1 MKKNRQTCRL
11 LGLTVNFKCFTPEE
25 TELST
30 KKRTGTEPGMTIKDI
45 ARISG
50 VTPTTVSN
58 VLNKRT
64 SRVSSETVQK
74 VLSVIEQ
81 TGYIPNRNA
90 RALASKSTR
99 IIGVVFPKVAEGLLQ
114 DPFHSQ
120 LLSGIEAEIRRC
132 DYYLMIHSISSY
144 RDLYNLMGNWNVDGI
159 IVLSLLDNESLCP
172 QRMESIPTVFIDA
185 YDVIGT
191 FPNIGSQDYEGAM
204 LATNHLIKQGHKR
217 IGFIGY
223 DSVIISRASVIS
235 QRIKGFSQ
243 ALKEAQI
250 SCSPD
255 KDIFT
260 CGHVKESTLE
270 EKKSL
275 LSFIKE
281 HSAVFVSADILAV
294 EIMKIL
300 REEGIK
306 IPTDLSIIG
315 YDNLPVSELV
325 SPMLSTVSQDIP
337 QKGAL
342 AAQQLIKQ
350 IEGEVLSHP
359 IPPLPN
365 TLVLRESVAQFP
377 E

>member
-1 MKKNRQTCRL
+1 
-11 LGLTVNFKCFTPEE
+11 
-25 TELST
+25 
-30 KKRTGTEPGMTIKDI
+30 MTIKDI

-58 VLNKRT
+58 VINKRT
-64 SRVSSETVQK
+64 SRVSSVTVQK

-99 IIGVVFPKVAEGLLQ
+99 IIGVIFPKVAEGLLQ

-204 LATNHLIKQGHKR
+204 LATNHLIQQGHSR

-235 QRIKGFSQ
+235 QRIKGFTQ
-243 ALKEAQI
+243 ALEDAHI
-250 SCSPD
+250 PYSPN

-260 CGHVKESTLE
+260 CGHVKKATGE
-270 EKKSL
+270 ERRSL
-275 LSFIKE
+275 LSFIKQ

-300 REEGIK
+300 REEGIN
-306 IPTDLSIIG
+306 IPNDLSIIG

-325 SPMLSTVSQDIP
+325 SPTLSTISQNIP

-342 AAQQLIKQ
+342 AAQQLIMQ
-350 IEGEVLSHP
+350 IEGETPTSP
-359 IPPLPN
+359 IPPLSN
-365 TLVLRESVAQFP
+365 SLVLRESVAQFP
-377 E
+377 GEEPSLHHPRPK